1 MLSPGEKSMAL
12 LNEKIRKEVRAA
24 LADVKQPVTLKV
36 FTQTFECQYCKE
48 TRELIEEVAALSPN
62 ISVEVY
68 DFLGDS
74 KVAESFAIDK
84 VPAVAIVGKK
94 DYGIRL
100 YGIPAGYEFGTL
112 IEDIKLVS
120 AGDSALMPETRAMV
134 AKLTKPIRIQVFS
147 TPT

>member
-1 MLSPGEKSMAL
+1 MLSPGEKPMAL

-48 TRELIEEVAALSPN
+48 TRELVEEVAALSQN

-68 DFLGDS
+68 DFLEDS
-74 KVAESFAIDK
+74 KVAESYAIDK

-94 DYGIRL
+94 DYGIRI
-100 YGIPAGYEFGTL
+100 YGIPAGYEFGML

>member
-1 MLSPGEKSMAL
+1 MLSPGEEPMAL

-48 TRELIEEVAALSPN
+48 TRELVEEVAALSPN

-68 DFLGDS
+68 DFVEDS
-74 KVAESFAIDK
+74 KVAESYAIDK

-100 YGIPAGYEFGTL
+100 YGIPAGYEFGAL

>member
-1 MLSPGEKSMAL
+1 M
-12 LNEKIRKEVRAA
+12 
-24 LADVKQPVTLKV
+24 
-36 FTQTFECQYCKE
+36 
-48 TRELIEEVAALSPN
+48 
-62 ISVEVY
+62 
-68 DFLGDS
+68 
-74 KVAESFAIDK
+74 AESYAIDK
-84 VPAVAIVGKK
+84 VPAVAIIGKK

-112 IEDIKLVS
+112 IEDIRLVS